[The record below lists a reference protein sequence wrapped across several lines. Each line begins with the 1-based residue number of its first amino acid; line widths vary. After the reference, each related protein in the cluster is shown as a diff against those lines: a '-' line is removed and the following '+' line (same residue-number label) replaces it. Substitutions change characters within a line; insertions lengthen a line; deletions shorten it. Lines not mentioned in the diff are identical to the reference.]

1 MKNKIMRFQV
11 ALLITTILFIGLT
24 SVVSANSAP
33 LTTQLCMVIDGSGS
47 ISSDSWTIIVQ
58 GVADAIRNN
67 LPHDGSVELAV
78 VQFAGDLLENASIE
92 VAPTV
97 IVDDSVAET
106 VASQVEAMTQ
116 GGGLTPMAH
125 GLYLGWKIIKGS
137 PNFSP
142 DLKQI
147 INLATDGVPNVRN
160 HNATSD
166 LDGDLDTDEYD
177 DVIQVVNDAVSEGL
191 DELDIEGI
199 AIKDSDREWFQNYVV
214 RPQPGHLAPPY
225 IPGWIRVVA
234 NATEFSDAIGEKF
247 TVIFESPPP
256 TTTPVGGF
264 VVQNKFNVI
273 PWIGLVSLIT
283 STVISAIYLKNIKN
297 RKRQ

>member
-1 MKNKIMRFQV
+1 
-11 ALLITTILFIGLT
+11 
-24 SVVSANSAP
+24 
-33 LTTQLCMVIDGSGS
+33 MVIDGSGS

-58 GVADAIRNN
+58 GIADAIRNN
-67 LPHDGSVELAV
+67 LPHDGSVELTV
-78 VQFAGDLLENASIE
+78 VQFAGDIPGYVREEI
-92 VAPTV
+92 APTV
-97 IVDDSVAET
+97 ILDDSVAET

-125 GLYLGWKIIKGS
+125 GLYLGWKIIKES
-137 PNFSP
+137 PNFSS

-160 HNATSD
+160 YNATSD

-234 NATEFSDAIGEKF
+234 NATEFSGAIGEKF

-273 PWIGLVSLIT
+273 PWISLISLIT
-283 STVISAIYLKNIKN
+283 STVVSVIYLKNR
-297 RKRQ
+297 RKQQN